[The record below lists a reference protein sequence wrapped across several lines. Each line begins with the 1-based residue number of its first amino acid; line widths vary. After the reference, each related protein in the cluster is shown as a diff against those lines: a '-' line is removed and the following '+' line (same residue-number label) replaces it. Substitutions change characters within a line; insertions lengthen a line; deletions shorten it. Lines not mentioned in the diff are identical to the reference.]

1 MKENVF
7 IKKNEIE
14 CIYEEEIAKENVIEK
29 RG

>member
-14 CIYEEEIAKENVIEK
+14 CIYEEEIEKENVIEK
-29 RG
+29 MG